1 MTNIAQQQ
9 LLHDIFI
16 WLGRA
21 TVGAIFYALLRAS
34 WLIAGKESG
43 MGYFVITIG
52 ILLAGL
58 IVFCFVYFLL
68 KKPDD
73 PTTDANQ
80 MSLGLRRI
88 LLGYFLLLGAL
99 LISLLVDLNMVDF
112 PESAV
117 SIQMT
122 PPAAAF
128 PASNPTVANPPAGSS
143 TTAPQTSGSGAT
155 EPKADPVILQV
166 IPRVTSGSPPTTY
179 LAVYG
184 TNLKEGSQI
193 RINGEVRGT
202 KIPGPGLLE
211 AQPEASDIQGRGT
224 LTVDVITNDK
234 PNKVSNSIVVA
245 VEKPTA
251 PLNLGKCKPYI
262 TREIQLLLIVLAA
275 GALGCLVH
283 GLRSIAVFIGNRNAV
298 SSWFWWYITRP
309 LLGMAMSLIFYSLL
323 RGGFLAGTQAD
334 AKVISPFGV
343 LAIGAL
349 VGMFTDKAVGK
360 LAEIF
365 DMLFRSKAD
374 EANKDTIKKVTIKTS
389 ALPDGTVGTT
399 YQFKL
404 EANDGSPSLTWN
416 ITGLPAGLTADP
428 KTGIISGT
436 PAAPASPNNQ
446 VKIVVNDG
454 PGNTD
459 SKSLNLTIH

>member
-1 MTNIAQQQ
+1 
-9 LLHDIFI
+9 
-16 WLGRA
+16 
-21 TVGAIFYALLRAS
+21 
-34 WLIAGKESG
+34 

-58 IVFCFVYFLL
+58 IVFCFIYFLI

-73 PTTDANQ
+73 PSSDANQ
-80 MSLGLRRI
+80 MSLVLRRI

-99 LISLLVDLNMVDF
+99 LISLLVDLNMVNF

-122 PPAAAF
+122 PPATAF
-128 PASNPTVANPPAGSS
+128 PASNPTVANPPAGSN
-143 TTAPQTSGSGAT
+143 TTAPQTSGSEAT
-155 EPKADPVILQV
+155 GPQGPVILQV
-166 IPRVTSGSPPTTY
+166 IPRITSGSPPTTY

-184 TNLKEGSQI
+184 TNLKAGSQI
-193 RINGEVRGT
+193 RINGQIRGT
-202 KIPGPGLLE
+202 NALGTDLLE
-211 AQPEASDIQGRGT
+211 AQPEASDIQGKGT
-224 LTVDVITNDK
+224 ITVDVITKDT
-234 PNKVSNSIVVA
+234 PGKVSNCIIVA
-245 VEKPTA
+245 IEKPTA

-262 TREIQLLLIVLAA
+262 TREVQLLLIVLAA
-275 GALGCLVH
+275 GALGCLIH

-374 EANKDTIKKVTIKTS
+374 EANKDTIKKVTIKTTV
-389 ALPDGTVGTT
+389 LPDGTVGTP
-399 YQFKL
+399 YRFQL
-404 EANDGSPSLTWN
+404 EANDGSPSLTWI
-416 ITGLPAGLTADP
+416 ITDLPAGLTADP
-428 KTGIISGT
+428 KTGVISGT
-436 PAAPASPNNQ
+436 PTGPASPNNL